1 MIEIVTGILALL
13 AGGFSL
19 VAAIGILR
27 FPDALTRMH
36 ASSKVGSLAG
46 SLALLAAAVDI
57 GGVSAASRALIAILF
72 LLMTAPIGAHLLG
85 RAAAWRA
92 GQKSG
97 PSPQP
102 QPLPPKDGSP

>member
-1 MIEIVTGILALL
+1 MIEILTGVLALL
-13 AGGFSL
+13 AGGFAL
-19 VAAIGILR
+19 AAAIGIVR

-46 SLALLAAAVDI
+46 SLALLSAAIDI
-57 GGVSAASRALIAILF
+57 GGVSAASRALIAVLF

-92 GQKSG
+92 GHK
-97 PSPQP
+97 
-102 QPLPPKDGSP
+102 